1 MTARMDKRMN
11 VYKFADIPVAVKS
24 RGIYFK
30 DNCVNYLAEGM
41 KPEFEIWATDKDLEY
56 EQMCTE
62 ENQIFPK
69 SYLEFIALYRK
80 FCEKAIDYGVIL
92 VHGSVLEIDG
102 KAYMFSAPSGTG
114 KSTHTKLWRDCFGDD
129 VTMIND
135 DKPLIKFVE
144 DEIYAYGTPW
154 DGKHHLSTNMKA
166 KLAGIC
172 FLHQAKDNAIE
183 QVQEKSRAVRLLMNQ
198 VYRPNEV
205 ELMSKTLLY
214 VDRIVKEIP
223 IYEMGCNISKE
234 AAIMAYDA
242 MKNK

>member
-1 MTARMDKRMN
+1 MQSEDDQT
-11 VYKFADIPVAVKS
+11 Y
-24 RGIYFK
+24 
-30 DNCVNYLAEGM
+30 
-41 KPEFEIWATDKDLEY
+41 
-56 EQMCTE
+56 
-62 ENQIFPK
+62 PK

-114 KSTHTKLWRDCFGDD
+114 KSTHAKLWRDCFGDR

-135 DKPLIKFVE
+135 DKPLIKFRE
-144 DEIYAYGTPW
+144 DGIYAYGTPW

-172 FLHQAKDNAIE
+172 FLHQAKENHIEKATKENA
-183 QVQEKSRAVRLLMNQ
+183 VKHLMNQ
-198 VYRPNEV
+198 VYRPRDIMA
-205 ELMSKTLLY
+205 MSKTLEY
-214 VDRIVKEIP
+214 VDKIVNEIP

-234 AAIMAYDA
+234 AAAVAYDA
-242 MKNK
+242 MKDGTL